1 MLCKK
6 CGKDLPENV
15 NFCPSCGHHIYEAI
29 PYAETEKV
37 IKRKNILLITFL
49 LIILILAGAVIYLTF
64 FKPGSTETPD
74 ITQTPDITD
83 ITDNTGIPDQTE
95 SDEPDITTIEG
106 AYESALGKLKFKTDA
121 APKTGKA
128 EDYNNI
134 YGAVNKIDTTL
145 TEQELTALSNYN
157 RPSYNAVKNVQIQIN
172 PDNTINFSADIDKQ
186 YFIDDMLNNNS
197 NNMEQSFPLLIFMP
211 NTVKVTCTMS
221 AEIEDNKT
229 SDFNITSA
237 TIMGIGIPK
246 SMYSTTEMKTQM
258 ITSLDSYL
266 AENTEKTGT
275 YFDTIKIQDGELI
288 VKGDIPSSLTREP
301 VN

>member
-15 NFCPSCGHHIYEAI
+15 KFCPSCGHRIYETI

-49 LIILILAGAVIYLTF
+49 LIILILAGTVIYLTF

-74 ITQTPDITD
+74 ITDITD
-83 ITDNTGIPDQTE
+83 ITDNTGISEQTE
-95 SDEPDITTIEG
+95 SDEPEITTIEG
-106 AYESALGKLKFKTDA
+106 AYESALGKLKLKTDA

-134 YGAVNKIDTTL
+134 YGEVNKIDTTL

-172 PDNTINFSADIDKQ
+172 PDNTVNFSADIDKN
-186 YFIDDMLNNNS
+186 YFIDDVLSKNDDS
-197 NNMEQSFPLLIFMP
+197 NKIAQSFPLLIFMP
-211 NTVKVTCTMS
+211 NTVNVTCTMS

-229 SDFNITSA
+229 SDFNVTKA
-237 TIMGIGIPK
+237 TVMGIGIPE
-246 SMYSTTEMKTQM
+246 SMYSTPEMKTQI
-258 ITSLDSYL
+258 ITSLNSYL
-266 AENTEKTGT
+266 AENTEKTGA
-275 YFDTIKIQDGELI
+275 YFDTIKVQDGELI